1 MYLCIY
7 LCIHLCQFIFLHR
20 SILVCVSSPPVS
32 LFLFS
37 FWHSSSY
44 CQLYPWQFLLSVV
57 SLAVPTVS
65 CIPGSS
71 YCQLYPW
78 QFLQSVVSLSVPT
91 VSCIPVSS
99 YCQLYPCPFLLS
111 VVSVS
116 VPTVSCIPVSSC
128 CQVYPC
134 QFLLPAA
141 DPLLLVAEGYLTVA
155 GAARSVGRA
164 PVELRIPY
172 R

>member
-1 MYLCIY
+1 MYLFMYSFMSIY
-7 LCIHLCQFIFLHR
+7 FPPSLHPCLCLFPSSL
-20 SILVCVSSPPVS
+20 SVSV
-32 LFLFS
+32 LFLA
-37 FWHSSSY
+37 
-44 CQLYPWQFLLSVV
+44 LQFLLSVV